1 MCFWPPSMCQA
12 SHTNATWPGEEASA
26 PACCCRWPHP
36 VLRESRPPDS
46 QGPQHP
52 VGGTCLYTW
61 DTPLWFAPWEEEN
74 GGSGGEPQSSH
85 RLSALLSWRVGRVHS
100 PVRSVES
107 QGFCSLWAPSASLLL
122 SRPREDS
129 GRTVPGIELAQD
141 RAEAALPTAPGAFW
155 NFTSLVAQYQA
166 PPIPRHFSVVL
177 EPGLV
182 FTAGPVV
189 GGGRVW
195 LAFSMEMNSF
205 SQARGWVGCAL
216 GAPAGWHRGPSS
228 KRPTVEYICAW
239 EIGGPVLS
247 AEQMNLAYFNWGKV
261 LPPAVTC

>member
-1 MCFWPPSMCQA
+1 MCQA

-61 DTPLWFAPWEEEN
+61 DTPLWFAPREEEN

-122 SRPREDS
+122 SCPREDS
-129 GRTVPGIELAQD
+129 GRIVPGIELAQD
-141 RAEAALPTAPGAFW
+141 CAEAALPIAPGAFLE
-155 NFTSLVAQYQA
+155 FHKSSCPVPGPAHTSPLLSCSRARSGLHCRACGWWREGVVRLFYGNELFL
-166 PPIPRHFSVVL
+166 PGPRL
-177 EPGLV
+177 G
-182 FTAGPVV
+182 
-189 GGGRVW
+189 W
-195 LAFSMEMNSF
+195 LCFGSTRSASPLPTE
-205 SQARGWVGCAL
+205 
-216 GAPAGWHRGPSS
+216 WHRGPSS

-239 EIGGPVLS
+239 EIGGPGS

-261 LPPAVTC
+261 LPSAVTC